1 MDAVRCKISFVTIML
16 EVFQSFQC
24 RFYVYSLTA
33 DCTLLVE
40 FIHQGF
46 AGRLLDGT
54 PGQVL
59 GDTDHSRVWPAG
71 LHSHRAGRGSH
82 PWVMRLQRALH
93 VSMERTLG
101 PLPR

>member
-1 MDAVRCKISFVTIML
+1 MGAVRCKISFVTIML
-16 EVFQSFQC
+16 EVFQSFQG
-24 RFYVYSLTA
+24 RFYAYS
-33 DCTLLVE
+33 CTLLVE

-46 AGRLLDGT
+46 AGCLLGGT
-54 PGQVL
+54 LGQVL

-71 LHSHRAGRGSH
+71 LHSHCAGRGSH
-82 PWVMRLQRALH
+82 PWVMLLQRALH

>member
-1 MDAVRCKISFVTIML
+1 MDAVRCKISFLTIML
-16 EVFQSFQC
+16 EVFQSFQG

-46 AGRLLDGT
+46 VGRLLGGT

-71 LHSHRAGRGSH
+71 LHSHCAGRGSH

-101 PLPR
+101 PLL